1 MKTSRLSV
9 AVVAAGLLA
18 LTTACAS
25 PSHAAD
31 AADLRQDLRDLP
43 GVAEVDLDYTAP
55 VTLDSGKLELRVR
68 MSGSARPAA
77 AVRVVTTAYRAFS
90 TTHRGE
96 EGDLFVSLGDDTL
109 HLRSFEPKAAVGPV
123 GKAAADAVSVLS
135 DGPVEADITTQ
146 DVKRSPHVLTAYTV
160 TAPEPGGDSVLTTLE
175 RLRREHS
182 EVPAAGW
189 RVQGRGDSSWQ
200 LGATRGFPD
209 REEVALFQRLRR
221 GLPAGSAVQLI
232 DELVTVQVPRTV
244 DAATVSR
251 LTERH
256 LALLGGT
263 RMASYDMT
271 SDEGVYAMVSVG
283 DCTFGDGEVGA
294 RLRKD
299 LGPSCTEVS
308 SATD

>member
-1 MKTSRLSV
+1 MRTSRLSV
-9 AVVAAGLLA
+9 VAVATGLLA

-31 AADLRQDLRDLP
+31 AADLRQDLRELP
-43 GVAEVDLDYTAP
+43 GVAEVELDYTAP

-68 MSGSARPAA
+68 MSDSARPAA
-77 AVRVVTTAYRAFS
+77 AVRVVTTTYRAFS

-109 HLRSFEPKAAVGPV
+109 HLRSFEPEATVAPVRKAAT
-123 GKAAADAVSVLS
+123 DAVSVLS

-146 DVKRSPHVLTAYTV
+146 DVKRSPHVFTSYTV

-182 EVPAAGW
+182 DVPAAGW
-189 RVQGRGDSSWQ
+189 RVQGRGSSSWQ

-209 REEVALFQRLRR
+209 REEVVLFQKLRR

-232 DELVTVQVPRTV
+232 NELVTVQVPRTT

-263 RMASYDMT
+263 RMASYDLT
-271 SDEGVYAMVSVG
+271 SDEGVHAMISVG
-283 DCTFGDGEVGA
+283 DCRFGDDAVGK

-299 LGPSCTEVS
+299 VGPTCTEVS
-308 SATD
+308 GTAD

>member
-1 MKTSRLSV
+1 MRTSRLSV
-9 AVVAAGLLA
+9 AAVATGLLA

-31 AADLRQDLRDLP
+31 AAGLRQDLRDLP
-43 GVAEVDLDYTAP
+43 GVTKVDLDYTEP

-68 MSGSARPAA
+68 MSASARPAA

-96 EGDLFVSLGDDTL
+96 EADLHVSLGDDTL
-109 HLRSFEPKAAVGPV
+109 HLRSFEPKAEVGPV
-123 GKAAADAVSVLS
+123 GRAAGEAVSVLS
-135 DGPVEADITTQ
+135 DGPARADITTQ
-146 DVKRSPHVLTAYTV
+146 DVKRSPHVLTSYTV
-160 TAPEPGGDSVLTTLE
+160 TAPAPGGDSVLTTLE
-175 RLRREHS
+175 RLRHKHS
-182 EVPAAGW
+182 DVPAAGW
-189 RVQGRGDSSWQ
+189 RVQGRGDSSWE
-200 LGATRGFPD
+200 LGATHGFPD
-209 REEVALFQRLRR
+209 ADEVDLFQQLRR

-232 DELVTVQVPRTV
+232 NELVTIQVPSTV

-256 LALLGGT
+256 LALLGGA

-271 SDEGVYAMVSVG
+271 SDKGVYAMVSVG
-283 DCTFGDGEVGA
+283 DCTFGDDEVGA